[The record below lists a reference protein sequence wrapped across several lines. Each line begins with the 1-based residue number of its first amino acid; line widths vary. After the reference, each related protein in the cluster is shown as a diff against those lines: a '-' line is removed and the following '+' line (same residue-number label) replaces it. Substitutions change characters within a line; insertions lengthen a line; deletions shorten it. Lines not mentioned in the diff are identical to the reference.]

1 MDPLNRQSINSL
13 SNAIQSR
20 KEKVQLSKL
29 WRHLH
34 DEFNI
39 GIIIKNHLVLKP
51 IDYKSIREIVF
62 NETGYD
68 PITPLPIGD
77 RINQS
82 RYSGN
87 EKLSSENPGR
97 HHLLLNSNTSSLK
110 INNKQIPLLMGCSY
124 RIDWRNLNLKKIK
137 QVIVVENLAAF
148 DNFQMAK
155 IEKELR
161 NALVL
166 YRGHNISTKA
176 TLDLLDALADDAHVI
191 AFSDYDPKG
200 IEISKTTHR
209 VTHFLMPADPSVAFQ
224 KAEGTRERFD
234 KQWSA
239 IKYIT
244 ENPLPV
250 TLTNYWDLLIKNKKC
265 IAQELMFSS
274 NLELKAVKFIES

>member
-1 MDPLNRQSINSL
+1 MDPLSRQSINSL
-13 SNAIQSR
+13 ANAIQSR
-20 KEKVQLSKL
+20 KERVQLNKL
-29 WRHLH
+29 WRYLH

-39 GIIIKNHLVLKP
+39 GVIIKNNLVLSQN
-51 IDYKSIREIVF
+51 DYKSIREIVL

-82 RYSGN
+82 LYSGN
-87 EKLSSENPGR
+87 EKLSGENPGR
-97 HHLLLNSNTSSLK
+97 HHLLLNSNTSTLN
-110 INNKQIPLLMGCSY
+110 INNMQIPLLMGCSY
-124 RIDWRNLNLKKIK
+124 RIDWRNLNIENIK

-155 IEKELR
+155 IDKELK

-176 TLDLLDALADDAHVI
+176 TLDLLDALADDAHII

-200 IEISKTTHR
+200 IEISKTTPR
-209 VTHFLMPADPSVAFQ
+209 VTHFLMPADPSFAFQ

-244 ENPLPV
+244 ENTLPA
-250 TLTNYWDLLIKNKKC
+250 TLTNYWELLLQNKVC

-274 NLELKAVKFIES
+274 NMELKAIKFR